1 MPNRRDFLKTAAFAT
16 LGSGIAVSQVLAG
29 ECMPSAIHVNKY
41 GIGGKMK
48 MTFFPYELKLRHV
61 FTVATYSRTTTPD
74 VQVEIEYEGVTGYG
88 EASMPPYLG
97 ETVESVMNFL
107 KKVNLEQFS
116 DPFQLEDI
124 LSYVDSLSPKDTA
137 AKAAVD
143 IALHDLVG
151 KLLGAPWYKI
161 WGLNKEKTPSTTFT
175 IGIDTPDVVR
185 AKTKE
190 CAGLFN
196 ILKVKLGRD
205 NDKEMIETIRSVTD
219 LPIAVDANQGWKD
232 RQYALDM
239 IHWLKEKGIVMIEQP
254 MPKEQL
260 DDIAWVTQ
268 QSPLPV
274 FADESLQRL
283 GDVAALKGAFTGINI
298 KLMKCTGMREAWKMV
313 TLAHALGMRVM
324 VGCMT
329 ETSCAISAASQFSPA
344 VDLIVEFWKNF
355 SNSNIRNL
363 YNYIKHKGK
372 PIYREIEE
380 FRGGKA
386 MRLLINKQEYPSD
399 IRDVQKIVGLKQ
411 GIDELI
417 HFDDNILFP
426 YIQNLLELLNTAVDP
441 SPMAFI

>member
-1 MPNRRDFLKTAAFAT
+1 MQNRRDFLKTAT
-16 LGSGIAVSQVLAG
+16 LAAIGSGLGIHNVFAG
-29 ECMPSAIHVNKY
+29 KSGPALFSVNKL
-41 GIGGKMK
+41 GKGGRMK
-48 MTFFPYELKLRHV
+48 MRFFPYELKLKHV
-61 FTVATYSRTTTPD
+61 FTVASYSRTTTPD

-97 ETVESVMNFL
+97 QTVDTVMAFL
-107 KKVNLEQFS
+107 RKVDLEQFS
-116 DPFQLEDI
+116 DPFGLEDI
-124 LSYVDSLSPKDTA
+124 LAYVDSLSPGDTA

-185 AKTKE
+185 GKTRE
-190 CAGLFN
+190 VAGQFN

-205 NDKEMIETIRSVTD
+205 NDKEMIRTIRSVSA
-219 LPIAVDANQGWKD
+219 LPIAVDANQGWSD

-239 IHWLKEKGIVMIEQP
+239 IHWLKEQGIVMIEQP

-260 DDIAWVTQ
+260 DDIAWITQ

-283 GDVAALKGAFTGINI
+283 NDVTALKGAFTGINI

-313 TLAHALGMRVM
+313 TLARALDMKVM

-329 ETSCAISAASQFSPA
+329 ETSCAVSAAAQLSPVVDFA
-344 VDLIVEFWKNF
+344 DLDGNLLISNDRFKGMEVISGKITLNDLPGIGVDLI
-355 SNSNIRNL
+355 
-363 YNYIKHKGK
+363 
-372 PIYREIEE
+372 
-380 FRGGKA
+380 
-386 MRLLINKQEYPSD
+386 M
-399 IRDVQKIVGLKQ
+399 
-411 GIDELI
+411 
-417 HFDDNILFP
+417 
-426 YIQNLLELLNTAVDP
+426 
-441 SPMAFI
+441 